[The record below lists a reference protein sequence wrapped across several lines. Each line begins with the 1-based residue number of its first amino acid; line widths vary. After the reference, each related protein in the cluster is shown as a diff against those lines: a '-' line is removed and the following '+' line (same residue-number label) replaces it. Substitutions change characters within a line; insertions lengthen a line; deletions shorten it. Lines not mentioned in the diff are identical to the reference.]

1 MRRNSM
7 MTTTMF
13 LFAML
18 FGPLPV
24 QAQYTVGRH
33 QLMDSKSVRA
43 ITASSSINSTSS
55 SDERKVVGQRDDLLL
70 LSGCV
75 SERELPLEDAR
86 VQVKLCD
93 MQAQMPTS
101 TSAISSTSIV
111 MQN

>member
-7 MTTTMF
+7 MMTTMF

-43 ITASSSINSTSS
+43 ITASSSINSTYLL
-55 SDERKVVGQRDDLLL
+55 RTGQRDDLLL